1 MHSHLGNL
9 RVIKSAVSRVFSLVI
24 FLTKKY
30 SGGMAGLI
38 LGHTF
43 LVFQHISTLLFA
55 GLGQILGWGGGVGED
70 GSSLEYFVMS
80 AAR

>member
-9 RVIKSAVSRVFSLVI
+9 RVIKSAVSRVFSLVV
-24 FLTKKY
+24 FLTNKY

-43 LVFQHISTLLFA
+43 LVFQHISALLYA
-55 GLGQILGWGGGVGED
+55 GLGQILGWGVERMGED
-70 GSSLEYFVMS
+70 GSFLEYFVMS
-80 AAR
+80 AA